1 MGTSIVTVNVR
12 FTPTADFALREFEE
26 NVPACLNLALTAIS
40 VFYWYSFIPTRNVY
54 FLYGF

>member
-1 MGTSIVTVNVR
+1 MGIDIS
-12 FTPTADFALREFEE
+12 EE

-40 VFYWYSFIPTRNVY
+40 VFYWYGFIPTRDVY